1 MVSVT
6 KPGSMYLCTCAF
18 VWSARSCRRAESE
31 ESVVFCNSFGNYS
44 ADVPPV
50 FANAACMSLGCSQV
64 DSLDHLPLCC
74 ARWLQSHR
82 FITAGPIRKLCAGGG
97 VKRGDVCYGMLRVAA
112 CVDESDHQRIQAPRK
127 RLHMTTSDFDTRT
140 VARGSVVAW
149 PSAGWALPI
158 CAWTHPSIGAVVL
171 GAVGLRAIIAP
182 DAHEPCAESTASLS
196 HCQS

>member
-1 MVSVT
+1 MFT
-6 KPGSMYLCTCAF
+6 NLGALGNPAGDRDPPARDLGAPGPVVVQVYSREPAPVRGTCCCLLLQDLCKSCA
-18 VWSARSCRRAESE
+18 REESE
-31 ESVVFCNSFGNYS
+31 ERGRVLWDATSRGLCGRVG
-44 ADVPPV
+44 PP
-50 FANAACMSLGCSQV
+50 
-64 DSLDHLPLCC
+64 
-74 ARWLQSHR
+74 
-82 FITAGPIRKLCAGGG
+82 K
-97 VKRGDVCYGMLRVAA
+97 
-112 CVDESDHQRIQAPRK
+112 RK

-196 HCQS
+196 HCPS

>member
-6 KPGSMYLCTCAF
+6 KPGSMYLRTCAF

-74 ARWLQSHR
+74 ARWLQR
-82 FITAGPIRKLCAGGG
+82 VVVYYCRTYTKAVRGGG
-97 VKRGDVCYGMLRVAA
+97 SEEGGRVLWDATSRGLCGRVG
-112 CVDESDHQRIQAPRK
+112 PPKRK